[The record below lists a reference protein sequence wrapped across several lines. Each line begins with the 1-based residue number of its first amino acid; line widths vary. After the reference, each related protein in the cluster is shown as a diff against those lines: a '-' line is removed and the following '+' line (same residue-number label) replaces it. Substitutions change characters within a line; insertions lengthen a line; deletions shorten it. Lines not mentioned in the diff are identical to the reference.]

1 MTRSTWWSSNLPS
14 HNLRSP
20 IDRKSYPSLSL
31 KPWQTLTPRQWHVAE
46 LVSHGLTN
54 REISLDIGTS
64 ENMVKKYVV
73 SILDKTGMGRRIE
86 LAVWYATEERDHTLS
101 ASRGFR
107 TLSSQESSGN
117 FRECGKLAPDGHPSD
132 DHPNDNRQLPAF
144 FR

>member
-14 HNLRSP
+14 HNRRSP
-20 IDRKSYPSLSL
+20 IDRKPYPSLSL

-54 REISLDIGTS
+54 REIALDIGTS

-73 SILDKTGMGRRIE
+73 TILDKTGMGRRIE
-86 LAVWYATEERDHTLS
+86 LAVWYATEERDHTLP

-107 TLSSQESSGN
+107 TLSSPESPGD
-117 FRECGKLAPDGHPSD
+117 FRECGKLAPERSS
-132 DHPNDNRQLPAF
+132 Q
-144 FR
+144 